1 MSTRKKIVVI
11 DDDKTTLTM
20 LTMILTK
27 ENYLV
32 VSALDGEEG
41 LEMVKSELPDLVVC
55 DVLIPKIDGIDI
67 CEKIKNDPNLGHI
80 KVILMT
86 AIKNIM
92 IQKEA
97 RTCGA
102 DGFIE
107 KPTDSRL
114 LLTMIK
120 NLLAESGP

>member
-1 MSTRKKIVVI
+1 MSARKKIIVI
-11 DDDKTTLTM
+11 DDDKTTITM

-32 VSALDGEEG
+32 MSALDGDEG
-41 LEMVKSELPDLVVC
+41 LEMIRSELPDLVVS

-67 CEKIKNDPNLGHI
+67 CEKIKKDPYLSHI

-97 RTCGA
+97 KNSGA

-107 KPTDSRL
+107 KPTDSRQ

-120 NLLAESGP
+120 SLLEAD

>member
-1 MSTRKKIVVI
+1 MSTRKKVVVI
-11 DDDKTTLTM
+11 DDDKTTITM

-32 VSALDGEEG
+32 MSALDGEEG
-41 LEMVKSELPDLVVC
+41 LEMIKTELPDLVIS

-67 CEKIKNDPNLGHI
+67 CEKIKKDPSLSHI

-86 AIKNIM
+86 ALKNLM

-102 DGFIE
+102 DGFME
-107 KPTDSRL
+107 KPADSRQ

-120 NLLAESGP
+120 SLLETD

>member
-1 MSTRKKIVVI
+1 MSVRKKVLVI

-27 ENYLV
+27 ANYLV
-32 VSALDGEEG
+32 LSALDGEEG
-41 LEMVKSELPDLVVC
+41 LALVESELPDVVIS
-55 DVLIPKIDGIDI
+55 DILIPKIDGIDI
-67 CEKIKNDPNLGHI
+67 CEKIKKNPDLSHI

-97 RTCGA
+97 KNCGA
-102 DGFIE
+102 DAFVE
-107 KPTDSRL
+107 KPTDSRQ
-114 LLTMIK
+114 LLTIIK
-120 NLLAESGP
+120 DFFEAG